1 MTNQY
6 SSFFQA
12 DTSSMC
18 SKYMVDLEVEV
29 ETSPNHIYSLNFC
42 SKRFYMGALGKKK
55 STLEERMRKSQQSH
69 TQSGQRVYTE
79 VEPVLPA
86 CLAGQGGSRLGS
98 PPSHIRFFHPTLPKK
113 YVEDIEFFYSP
124 MRQIML

>member
-98 PPSHIRFFHPTLPKK
+98 LPSRIRFSTPPSQKSMLKTLSFFTAL
-113 YVEDIEFFYSP
+113 
-124 MRQIML
+124 